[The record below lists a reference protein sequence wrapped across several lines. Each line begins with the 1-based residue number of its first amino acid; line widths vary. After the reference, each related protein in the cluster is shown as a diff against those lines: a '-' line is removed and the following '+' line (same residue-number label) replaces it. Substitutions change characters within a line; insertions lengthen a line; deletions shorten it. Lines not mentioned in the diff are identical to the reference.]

1 MVFYSVIEMYLNET
15 YSIKNHILLYYF
27 SFSPRFFF
35 PQIQTNNNHP
45 WRMAQ
50 LVAKP
55 ALSFLPSLPDPICC
69 MDHPL
74 CVTWISPPSFFI
86 RALAF
91 AKKPFSNLLFN
102 LQQPCTGSTDEKQIK
117 RLHVSIVH
125 PDKNACITI
134 FSFVILNVSN

>member
-50 LVAKP
+50 LVARP
-55 ALSFLPSLPDPICC
+55 ALSFLASSPDPICC

-74 CVTWISPPSFFI
+74 CVLHESPHPLSLLEPWHLLKNPSATFCSTCSNH
-86 RALAF
+86 ALVQQMKNKFYLKQTKTLAR
-91 AKKPFSNLLFN
+91 
-102 LQQPCTGSTDEKQIK
+102 LQSPTRQE
-117 RLHVSIVH
+117 
-125 PDKNACITI
+125 CIHH
-134 FSFVILNVSN
+134 